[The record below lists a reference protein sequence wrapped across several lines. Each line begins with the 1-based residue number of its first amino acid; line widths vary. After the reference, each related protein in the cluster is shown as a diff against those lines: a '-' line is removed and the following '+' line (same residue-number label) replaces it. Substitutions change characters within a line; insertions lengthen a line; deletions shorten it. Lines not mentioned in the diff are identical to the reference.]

1 MQPQYGR
8 CRGPSWIARASAVN
22 GLSISELIKYAEM
35 DHSWIPVTVQP
46 VNRFLLDLIPGCQIG
61 LVLMTVEWLSTEHLR
76 FTFVRL
82 PATYLT
88 SSSRLFPVRSPPG
101 ILIPEQRRVV

>member
-1 MQPQYGR
+1 VSKT
-8 CRGPSWIARASAVN
+8 SWIARASAVN

-35 DHSWIPVTVQP
+35 DSWIPVTVQP

-61 LVLMTVEWLSTEHLR
+61 LVLMTVEWLSTEHSR

-82 PATYLT
+82 PAIPDEFF
-88 SSSRLFPVRSPPG
+88 SPFPGPFTTWD
-101 ILIPEQRRVV
+101 LIPTQRRAV